1 LHTPTIFFA
10 ELNTNVKKKGKF
22 INIVL
27 IYALFTMLAKTGFSE
42 TTESLICEKLTS
54 FYGLWKDAAFGKDPN
69 RTEKAA
75 WIILDSKG
83 SYSFQ
88 RWPCSAARNKETWKG
103 RVPVHA
109 IALVHTHSIIVDEKP
124 SRQDGRIA
132 QKLRM
137 TLYVI
142 SSKGIW
148 SVAPN
153 GLIEKQA
160 GPDWNENHYPF
171 SCTFYHQS
179 SILYP
184 DF

>member
-1 LHTPTIFFA
+1 M
-10 ELNTNVKKKGKF
+10 KKKGQY
-22 INIVL
+22 INIFM
-27 IYALFTMLAKTGFSE
+27 IYALFTVLARTGFTES
-42 TTESLICEKLTS
+42 TESLICEKLTS

-75 WIILDSKG
+75 WIISNSGG

-103 RVPVHA
+103 RVPDHA
-109 IALVHTHSIIVDEKP
+109 IALVHTHSVIVDEKP
-124 SRQDGRIA
+124 SRQDVHIA

-148 SVAPN
+148 SAAPN
-153 GLIEKQA
+153 GQLKKHA
-160 GPDWNENHYPF
+160 GADWNENHYPF
-171 SCTFYHQS
+171 SCPYYPS